1 MGQWYCLW
9 LRKTVSFC
17 AFIYSC
23 NKYLSTMYWKVIK
36 YHHYMQESIAHTIF
50 IMPTLS
56 KKSKRPFLI
65 LSVLYYMFLLIWPH
79 AAFPVSFF
87 PIVPKIDGPNISNCS
102 WFPKVFF
109 KKCTLNPYICTCL
122 LPNSTQ
128 NSICSFF
135 KTLLKRSLLC
145 VI

>member
-17 AFIYSC
+17 AFIYSF
-23 NKYLSTMYWKVIK
+23 NKHLSTMYWKVIK
-36 YHHYMQESIAHTIF
+36 YHHCMQESIAHTIF

-65 LSVLYYMFLLIWPH
+65 LSVLYYTFLLIWPH

-87 PIVPKIDGPNISNCS
+87 PIVPKIDGPSISNCS

-109 KKCTLNPYICTCL
+109 LNVCVILIFARL

-135 KTLLKRSLLC
+135 KTLLKLSLLC